1 MASRR
6 EEMIQSLDDTL
17 FHLLATQMT
26 TLGGTAAAKAGQIRF
41 QPPDATWRQHVGTL
55 HTLKA
60 LNLYLVDLRE
70 NRKLRS
76 NEVFRELD
84 PSGGLIDEW
93 PAPVRA
99 DCHYLITAWSNA
111 DEELSD
117 PDNSTLG
124 KTGTEHEM
132 LHEVA
137 SILSDAQPLVP
148 KAVFGGSVPTGFDP
162 DLADETLPT
171 TLMPVEGFPKYAE
184 FWGTMSAGTSPWKP
198 AVYLVVTIPLRVK
211 RRSAGPPVTSMFS
224 DYRPVWTQPGELV
237 LDIGGTVTKGSKA
250 VAGAW
255 VALETPA
262 QQIVQTTTSDQQGHF
277 IFTRVVEGQYRLRA
291 VAASEGEDERLDVSV
306 PSPTGE
312 YDLHLT

>member
-1 MASRR
+1 
-6 EEMIQSLDDTL
+6 MIPSLEDTL

-26 TLGGTAAAKAGQIRF
+26 TLGGSAAAKPGQIRF

-76 NEVFRELD
+76 NEVFRD
-84 PSGGLIDEW
+84 YDASGGLIDEW
-93 PAPVRA
+93 PAPARA

-117 PDNSTLG
+117 PDNGVLG
-124 KTGTEHEM
+124 KTGEEHEM
-132 LHEVA
+132 LHEAA
-137 SILSDAQPLVP
+137 SILSDTQPLVP
-148 KAVFGGSVPTGFDP
+148 RSVFGGTMPTGFDP

-171 TLMPVEGFPKYAE
+171 TVLPIDGFPKYAE
-184 FWGTMSAGTSPWKP
+184 FWGTMGAGTSPWKP

-211 RRSAGPPVTSMFS
+211 RRTAGPPVTTMFS
-224 DYRPVWTQPGELV
+224 DWRQDWKKPGEL
-237 LDIGGTVTKGSKA
+237 LIDIGGTVTKAGEP

-262 QQIVQTTTSDQQGHF
+262 QELIQSATSDKLGHF
-277 IFTRVVEGQYRLRA
+277 VFTRVVSGQYRLRA
-291 VAASEGEDERLDVSV
+291 VAASEGADERPDVYV